1 MSYYTVLDLSTD
13 CTLEEIK
20 KSYKQLAKIFHPDKN
35 QSDGGAKFKS
45 ISEAYKLEVKK
56 WPKVLIGLIYS
67 QTHERL
73 TSYAPQK
80 DMKLPWAIFN
90 QRKRILMR
98 EFKSAI
104 LYLFEL
110 RQALFS
116 SHPRHFQIVKRGLN
130 MMKG

>member
-67 QTHERL
+67 QTHVRL
-73 TSYAPQK
+73 TLYAPQK
-80 DMKLPWAIFN
+80 DMKLPWAIFD
-90 QRKRILMR
+90 QRKRILMG

-104 LYLFEL
+104 FYLFES
-110 RQALFS
+110 R
-116 SHPRHFQIVKRGLN
+116 
-130 MMKG
+130 

>member
-45 ISEAYKLEVKK
+45 ISEAYKLEVKNGQRF
-56 WPKVLIGLIYS
+56 WV
-67 QTHERL
+67 RL

-80 DMKLPWAIFN
+80 DKKWP
-90 QRKRILMR
+90 
-98 EFKSAI
+98 
-104 LYLFEL
+104 
-110 RQALFS
+110 
-116 SHPRHFQIVKRGLN
+116 
-130 MMKG
+130 

>member
-56 WPKVLIGLIYS
+56 WPKVLGLPHVICAS
-67 QTHERL
+67 
-73 TSYAPQK
+73 
-80 DMKLPWAIFN
+80 
-90 QRKRILMR
+90 KRYEM
-98 EFKSAI
+98 
-104 LYLFEL
+104 
-110 RQALFS
+110 ALSDFRS
-116 SHPRHFQIVKRGLN
+116 KEKNFPDW
-130 MMKG
+130 